1 VTPRRAVLSAR
12 MWLLALLDG
21 AERTGIAPLSVRRLH
36 RLVYLANAMAPV
48 YDLLT
53 PDGYVLKFK
62 RGPFFPEV
70 QWDIDRLS
78 VQGLA
83 TVGGTSREK
92 DDLGWWFEAEYSLS
106 QSGMAAV
113 DYAMRLEQVGEK
125 AAFLR
130 EVARAFSALLRQEN
144 LSESNADEAL
154 LRDVTFER
162 ADMEGPID
170 FKIASENLSVLAAS
184 AIGGKVGDGRA
195 VGRRAEV
202 HLYFRYLEQTWD
214 RQQGAAVA

>member
-1 VTPRRAVLSAR
+1 MTERRTLLSAR
-12 MWLLALLDG
+12 MWLLTLLDG

-53 PDGYVLKFK
+53 PDGYLLKFK
-62 RGPFFPEV
+62 RGPFFPAV

-83 TVGGTSREK
+83 TVSGASRKK
-92 DDLGWWFEAEYSLS
+92 DDLGWWFEADYSLS
-106 QSGMAAV
+106 AMGMKAV
-113 DYAMRLEQVGEK
+113 DHAMQLEAIGEK

-130 EVARAFSALLRQEN
+130 EVARAFSAILRQEAS
-144 LSESNADEAL
+144 SEATADDAL
-154 LRDVTFER
+154 LADVTFKH
-162 ADMEGPID
+162 ADAGGPID
-170 FKIASENLSVLAAS
+170 FKVASENLSALAATT
-184 AIGGKVGDGRA
+184 IGNTVGEGSS

-202 HLYFRYLEQTWD
+202 HLYFRYLEQAWD